1 MWVAVSVPFWERDLV
16 PKKGPPRGPE
26 AKVVYF
32 RGHFLGPF
40 FGTRNESKLGRSIA
54 CCSTWSVEAFWRQ
67 VCYIRRKFAT
77 KKLVFLN
84 LDETSIGYSLM
95 PQAGCVTAE
104 HGRQVPF
111 TAKVKKEN
119 HRGCFTYVAIICTC
133 TSLQG
138 KLPHYLLGSRARL
151 TKAVMRGQAALPQ
164 TNLKVLAQQSAWNS
178 SPCMVQILEEVAA
191 VIKSVCSAGTQGV
204 LLLDCAPCH
213 LTPSVLKAAAVS
225 GLQLAFVPASAT
237 HVAQALDVAAFSGFK
252 KWLQKEHRSLR
263 STSPDGLINPLA
275 WVWHVMQ
282 APRSFFAAKPWK
294 AAFAGVG
301 AAPQQ
306 EMSSLNASIR
316 QLMGNPSSLP
326 DDSKPKPA
334 ELACMW
340 PKKRCMKHMQKLLQ
354 IDFQWK
360 QAKVMHYE
368 GPQSSHPKCQ
378 AFRVPFLVPN
388 SDMFLPVAHRRMR
401 EWGLQNVGKLF
412 CIVAVLLDAAVRS

>member
-1 MWVAVSVPFWERDLV
+1 MSEEVFQLQEALRTNQLQIKNALQRRRHSKKREASGGLGPAGQKATIAVYLLSDQNLELSVRMLQHWAAAASPSSMDPGRIVEDLVLQTPMETLRQTFAPETQEWRLAVARAKKFLAEATARDWVAQLNVGHGVAPSATEVYWQYESVL
-16 PKKGPPRGPE
+16 KGTDPE
-26 AKVVYF
+26 ARLPAARMVRKWVCCW
-32 RGHFLGPF
+32 RGRWGVRRGAIRPKLHIETPLLQAKALG
-40 FGTRNESKLGRSIA
+40 I
-54 CCSTWSVEAFWRQ
+54 VEAFWRQ

-95 PQAGCVTAE
+95 PQAGCVTVE

-133 TSLQG
+133 ISLQG

-237 HVAQALDVAAFSGFK
+237 HVAQPLDMAAFSGFK

-263 STSPDGLINPLA
+263 STSPDG
-275 WVWHVMQ
+275 
-282 APRSFFAAKPWK
+282 
-294 AAFAGVG
+294 
-301 AAPQQ
+301 
-306 EMSSLNASIR
+306 
-316 QLMGNPSSLP
+316 
-326 DDSKPKPA
+326 
-334 ELACMW
+334 
-340 PKKRCMKHMQKLLQ
+340 
-354 IDFQWK
+354 
-360 QAKVMHYE
+360 
-368 GPQSSHPKCQ
+368 
-378 AFRVPFLVPN
+378 
-388 SDMFLPVAHRRMR
+388 
-401 EWGLQNVGKLF
+401 
-412 CIVAVLLDAAVRS
+412 

>member
-1 MWVAVSVPFWERDLV
+1 M
-16 PKKGPPRGPE
+16 
-26 AKVVYF
+26 
-32 RGHFLGPF
+32 
-40 FGTRNESKLGRSIA
+40 
-54 CCSTWSVEAFWRQ
+54 EAFWRQ

-104 HGRQVPF
+104 HGRQVPC

-237 HVAQALDVAAFSGFK
+237 HVAQPLDVAAFSGFK
-252 KWLQKEHRSLR
+252 KWLQKEHRCLR

-306 EMSSLNASIR
+306 DMPSLNAGIR

-326 DDSKPKPA
+326 DDSKPTPA

-340 PKKRCMKHMQKLLQ
+340 PKKRCMKHMQKLL
-354 IDFQWK
+354 
-360 QAKVMHYE
+360 
-368 GPQSSHPKCQ
+368 
-378 AFRVPFLVPN
+378 
-388 SDMFLPVAHRRMR
+388 
-401 EWGLQNVGKLF
+401 
-412 CIVAVLLDAAVRS
+412 

>member
-1 MWVAVSVPFWERDLV
+1 
-16 PKKGPPRGPE
+16 
-26 AKVVYF
+26 
-32 RGHFLGPF
+32 
-40 FGTRNESKLGRSIA
+40 
-54 CCSTWSVEAFWRQ
+54 
-67 VCYIRRKFAT
+67 
-77 KKLVFLN
+77 
-84 LDETSIGYSLM
+84 M
-95 PQAGCVTAE
+95 PQAGCVTVE

-237 HVAQALDVAAFSGFK
+237 HVAQPLDMAAFSGFK

-368 GPQSSHPKCQ
+368 GPQSSHPKWQ

>member
-1 MWVAVSVPFWERDLV
+1 
-16 PKKGPPRGPE
+16 
-26 AKVVYF
+26 
-32 RGHFLGPF
+32 
-40 FGTRNESKLGRSIA
+40 
-54 CCSTWSVEAFWRQ
+54 
-67 VCYIRRKFAT
+67 
-77 KKLVFLN
+77 
-84 LDETSIGYSLM
+84 
-95 PQAGCVTAE
+95 
-104 HGRQVPF
+104 
-111 TAKVKKEN
+111 
-119 HRGCFTYVAIICTC
+119 
-133 TSLQG
+133 
-138 KLPHYLLGSRARL
+138 
-151 TKAVMRGQAALPQ
+151 MRGQAALPQ

-237 HVAQALDVAAFSGFK
+237 HVAQPLDVAAFSGFK

-340 PKKRCMKHMQKLLQ
+340 PKKRCMKHMQKLL
-354 IDFQWK
+354 
-360 QAKVMHYE
+360 
-368 GPQSSHPKCQ
+368 
-378 AFRVPFLVPN
+378 
-388 SDMFLPVAHRRMR
+388 
-401 EWGLQNVGKLF
+401 
-412 CIVAVLLDAAVRS
+412 

>member
-1 MWVAVSVPFWERDLV
+1 M
-16 PKKGPPRGPE
+16 
-26 AKVVYF
+26 
-32 RGHFLGPF
+32 
-40 FGTRNESKLGRSIA
+40 
-54 CCSTWSVEAFWRQ
+54 EAFWRQ

-204 LLLDCAPCH
+204 AVRLCAMSFDAKCPEGSCSVWPATRVRASQCH
-213 LTPSVLKAAAVS
+213 ACGSTLGRGSI
-225 GLQLAFVPASAT
+225 Q
-237 HVAQALDVAAFSGFK
+237 
-252 KWLQKEHRSLR
+252 WLQEMASKRASL
-263 STSPDGLINPLA
+263 SAQHFS
-275 WVWHVMQ
+275 
-282 APRSFFAAKPWK
+282 
-294 AAFAGVG
+294 
-301 AAPQQ
+301 
-306 EMSSLNASIR
+306 
-316 QLMGNPSSLP
+316 
-326 DDSKPKPA
+326 
-334 ELACMW
+334 
-340 PKKRCMKHMQKLLQ
+340 
-354 IDFQWK
+354 
-360 QAKVMHYE
+360 
-368 GPQSSHPKCQ
+368 
-378 AFRVPFLVPN
+378 
-388 SDMFLPVAHRRMR
+388 
-401 EWGLQNVGKLF
+401 
-412 CIVAVLLDAAVRS
+412 